1 MSEQRSTEQDV
12 QQDARPDV
20 TVTQD
25 AEQQAFVATL
35 ADGTVAG
42 AAYYHLLGDALVFTH
57 TEVDPALEGQ
67 GIGSSLVAGALAAVR
82 DAGSKVVP
90 LCPFVRAYMARHP
103 EHDDLLRTYTDLGTR
118 KAGPGA

>member
-1 MSEQRSTEQDV
+1 MGTMSEQQSTT
-12 QQDARPDV
+12 QDAQPDV
-20 TVTQD
+20 AVTQD
-25 AEQQAFVATL
+25 AERSAFVATL

-42 AAYYHLLGDALVFTH
+42 AAYYHPLGGALVFTH
-57 TEVDPALEGQ
+57 TEVDPAFEGQ
-67 GIGSSLVAGALAAVR
+67 GIGSRLVAGALGAAR
-82 DAGSKVVP
+82 EAGSKIVP

>member
-1 MSEQRSTEQDV
+1 MGTMSEQQRV
-12 QQDARPDV
+12 QPAV

-25 AEQQAFVATL
+25 ADGSAFVATL
-35 ADGTVAG
+35 EDGTVAG
-42 AAYYHLLGDALVFTH
+42 TAYYHLLGGALVFTH

-67 GIGSSLVAGALAAVR
+67 GIGSRLVAGALAAAR
-82 DAGSKVVP
+82 EAGAKVVP

-103 EHDDLLRTYTDLGTR
+103 EHDGLLRTYTDLGTR

>member
-1 MSEQRSTEQDV
+1 MSEQQSV
-12 QQDARPDV
+12 RPDV
-20 TVTQD
+20 TVSQD
-25 AEQQAFVATL
+25 AERSAFVATL

-42 AAYYHLLGDALVFTH
+42 AAYYHPLGDALVFTH

-67 GIGSSLVAGALAAVR
+67 GIGSRLVAGALAAAR
-82 DAGSKVVP
+82 EAGQKVVP